1 MDSRKVVLQLRY
13 RCRADQGDINRGMI
27 QHEPQCQLDGAAASL
42 SGNLT
47 DLVRSCALA
56 VVPVACSISGV
67 VGQSG
72 LWIRFFAY
80 AMFSGEQTTS
90 ERVIHAGAQT
100 ISIHHWQ
107 QLGFNRPG
115 DYVVQ
120 RLGDRW
126 WCPATVIGKLY
137 GLCTLPG
144 RKIRKAQ
151 ATDPA

>member
-1 MDSRKVVLQLRY
+1 
-13 RCRADQGDINRGMI
+13 MI
-27 QHEPQCQLDGAAASL
+27 QHKPKCQLNGTAASL
-42 SGNLT
+42 AGNLA

-56 VVPVACSISGV
+56 VVPVTRSIGGV
-67 VGQSG
+67 VGQPG

-80 AMFSGEQTTS
+80 TMFSSEQTTG

-126 WCPATVIGKLY
+126 WCPATVISKLY